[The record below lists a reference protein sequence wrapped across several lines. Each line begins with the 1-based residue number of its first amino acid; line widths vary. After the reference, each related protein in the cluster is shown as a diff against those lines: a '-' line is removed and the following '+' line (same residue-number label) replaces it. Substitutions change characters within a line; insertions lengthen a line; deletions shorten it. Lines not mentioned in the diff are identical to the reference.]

1 MAAEAIAAA
10 LGQGFSALDSIV
22 GSKAKGK
29 LAEKQGFQNTTGQL
43 LTLRQ
48 QREQQ
53 NQLRIQEQ
61 AKSQR
66 TITIALVAGGVLLV
80 IGIIVA
86 VIIKNKK

>member
-1 MAAEAIAAA
+1 MAAGAIAAA

-29 LAEKQGFQNTTGQL
+29 LAEKQGFQNTTTQL

-53 NQLRIQEQ
+53 KQTQIQEQ
-61 AKSQR
+61 NRSKR

-80 IGIIVA
+80 IGIVA